1 MDVGRGCKVC
11 CGFKVFFFFGLKFIK
26 PVIITIIRDKD
37 REK

>member
-1 MDVGRGCKVC
+1 MLGGGVRFV
-11 CGFKVFFFFGLKFIK
+11 VVSRFFFFGLKFIK